1 MLVTKH
7 MDEQIEW
14 KQKKKNMM
22 VDDNVVN
29 VIKIKWSVWKEY
41 KKDSGKEPYL
51 VTKRKA

>member
-29 VIKIKWSVWKEY
+29 VIKIKWSVWMEY
-41 KKDSGKEPYL
+41 EKDSGKEPYL